1 MAPSQSKSFLTDFI
15 RGCRNM
21 TTAMCAPFEPQG
33 LGNQTA
39 GAPGAASD
47 SLFSGLTLQ
56 NSANVVLLFRRMEI
70 LGLDSEEVA
79 RSEPLKFR
87 QMLSRCDECEHKP
100 RCVQD
105 IASRPELSA
114 WHFYCPNY
122 DVLHGLRAQIA

>member
-1 MAPSQSKSFLTDFI
+1 MTRLSSQSKSFLADFM

-33 LGNQTA
+33 LGHRA
-39 GAPGAASD
+39 AAAPGAS
-47 SLFSGLTLQ
+47 SVFGGLTLQ
-56 NSANVVLLFRRMEI
+56 SSADAVLLFRRMEI

-79 RSEPLKFR
+79 RCEPLKFR
-87 QMLSRCDECEHKP
+87 QMLSRCDDCEHKR

-105 IASRPELSA
+105 IASRAELSA

-122 DVLHGLRAQIA
+122 DALHALRAQSA